1 MQKLSPWGFIGM
13 GVLACDLFL
22 YGASATFAP
31 LWLVAMTILLWL
43 LLMGLATRWFSARP
57 MWTFWVSIVGVLL
70 WMGEI
75 ALAAAVK

>member
-1 MQKLSPWGFIGM
+1 MQRLSPWGFIGM

-31 LWLVAMTILLWL
+31 LWLVAAMIVIWFV
-43 LLMGLATRWFSARP
+43 LMGLGGKWFSIRP
-57 MWTFWVSIVGVLL
+57 MWTFGVSVLGALL
-70 WMGEI
+70 WLGEI